1 MKWIQIKNP
10 KWIGRLAEED
20 VIPKSKTKPKASHE
34 EDRDNWPEVD
44 RRKRSAFE
52 ADRWR
57 GSELDD
63 GSDVNDGR
71 AGDVERVS
79 LRNRSELDD
88 GGDVERVSL
97 RGLRWEMTVNEKEW
111 MRVNETGFEKI
122 KKKKKK
128 KKRKQVVPYWSE
140 LDDGGD
146 IKRVELERNE
156 RWTRESENESERM
169 TGFDKMN
176 KK

>member
-111 MRVNETGFEKI
+111 MRVNETGFEKM

-128 KKRKQVVPYWSE
+128 KKK
-140 LDDGGD
+140 
-146 IKRVELERNE
+146 
-156 RWTRESENESERM
+156 
-169 TGFDKMN
+169 
-176 KK
+176 